1 MGLVWNSAGHLR
13 PGRKQCSVEYAH
25 EQLVA
30 AERFVAS
37 TTRRGIWEHWLSVVE
52 ATRELVGEVCCAW
65 LGGSFTS
72 TKLDPDDIDTVFVVE
87 STRLDRVM
95 AAADD
100 RAQLLAHIA
109 ESNLRNLGLRVDS
122 YVLAWVVNP
131 QPAPVTPEADQYMWN
146 RGYWDDFW
154 QRVRS
159 GGKGDPPCRRDAL
172 PLRGYLEVI
181 LDGFPEQADV

>member
-1 MGLVWNSAGHLR
+1 MR
-13 PGRKQCSVEYAH
+13 CSVEYAH

-30 AERFVAS
+30 AERFKGSA
-37 TTRRGIWEHWLSVVE
+37 TRREIWEHWLSVVE

-65 LGGSFTS
+65 LAGSFT
-72 TKLDPDDIDTVFVVE
+72 TVKLDPEDIDAVFVIE
-87 STRLDRVM
+87 STRVDRVM
-95 AAADD
+95 AGADD
-100 RAQLLAHIA
+100 RAQLLTHIA
-109 ESNLRNLGLRVDS
+109 RSELGNLGLRVDS
-122 YVLAWVVNP
+122 YLLAWVVNP
-131 QPAPVTPEADQYMWN
+131 EPAPMTPEANRYMLN

-159 GGKGDPPCRRDAL
+159 GEKGDPPCRRDAL